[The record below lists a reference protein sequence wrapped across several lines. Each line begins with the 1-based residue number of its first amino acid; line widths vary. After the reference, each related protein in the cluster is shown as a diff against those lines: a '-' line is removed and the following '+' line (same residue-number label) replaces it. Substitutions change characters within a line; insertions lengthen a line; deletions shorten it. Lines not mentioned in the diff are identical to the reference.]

1 MCSYDNGEGEKMMM
15 QAREQRTAG
24 FNSALKEVRGDGV
37 TGTGG
42 GGLS

>member
-1 MCSYDNGEGEKMMM
+1 MMM

-24 FNSALKEVRGDGV
+24 CDSALKEVRGDGV